1 MVNKG
6 FKYHKK
12 DKYLRFKKYERKNK
26 SSFMIYTDFE
36 NIFVPKDKWMQNLNE
51 AYTNKYQKILL
62 AVMAKIM
69 LK

>member
-6 FKYHKK
+6 FKYQKK
-12 DKYLRFKKYERKNK
+12 DKYVRFKKYERKIK

-51 AYTNKYQKILL
+51 AYTNKYQKYI
-62 AVMAKIM
+62 ACCYG
-69 LK
+69 